1 MNFSKVNRALVL
13 APHTDDGEFGCGAT
27 ISKLIESG
35 SEVYYVAFSACE
47 QSVLPQ
53 FPKDIL
59 ISEVKSATKK
69 IDIQPSNLILHN
81 YEVRTFNFRRQ
92 EILEDLIQLRTQ
104 LKPDLI
110 FMPALGDIHQ
120 DHSTIAQEGLRAFK
134 FSNILCYEVPWN
146 NLSFNTTCFSVVSEA
161 NIQKKIEALGEYKSQ
176 AHRSYAN
183 EEFIRSLARVRGVQV
198 NEKYAEVFDV
208 LRFIF

>member
-1 MNFSKVNRALVL
+1 MNLSNFKRVIVL

-59 ISEVKSATKK
+59 ISEVKSATQK
-69 IDIQPSNLILHN
+69 IDIKPSNLILHN

-92 EILEDLIQLRTQ
+92 EILEDLIRLRSQ
-104 LKPDLI
+104 IKPNLI
-110 FMPALGDIHQ
+110 FMPALADVHQ

-134 FSNILCYEVPWN
+134 FSNILSYEVPWN
-146 NLSFNTTCFSVVSEA
+146 NLSFNTTCFSVVSEDH
-161 NIQKKIEALGEYKSQ
+161 IQKKVNALSEYKSQ

>member
-161 NIQKKIEALGEYKSQ
+161 NIQKKIEALGEY
-176 AHRSYAN
+176 N
-183 EEFIRSLARVRGVQV
+183 F
-198 NEKYAEVFDV
+198 
-208 LRFIF
+208 